1 MLLKSLLL
9 CLSNIQN
16 KFYFIFLIV
25 YFKNFRFFMQLMP
38 FSCKT
43 VIDLCSGSCSV
54 SLAAACFGY
63 NSCSIDDDINQLNSG
78 YRRLSSYKNSYLDII
93 SKIPT
98 LIPGPSVF
106 KSQNPNPPPNLQKN
120 QQPPLQEN
128 IQPLPNLH
136 NEQQPPPNPQNEQQP
151 PLQPNQ
157 PAPNPQNDQQPPPNP
172 QNEQQPPPRD
182 QNQPAFPDNMEIT
195 DIAPLPL
202 LENSPEQN
210 KMIVQ
215 LKQTEPVAPKKKKCH
230 YCEKASAK
238 NVCLA
243 TDMPLPFCSALECV
257 VKHFESVDHST
268 ISYVLLN
275 FFLFYPPYQHF
286 LHSVVLRNFLV
297 VDA

>member
-151 PLQPNQ
+151 P
-157 PAPNPQNDQQPPPNP
+157 
-172 QNEQQPPPRD
+172 PRD